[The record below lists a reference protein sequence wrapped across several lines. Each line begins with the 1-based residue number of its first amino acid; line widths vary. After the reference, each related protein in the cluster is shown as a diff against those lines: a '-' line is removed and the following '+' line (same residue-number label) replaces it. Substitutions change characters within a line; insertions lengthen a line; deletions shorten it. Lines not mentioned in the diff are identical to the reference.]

1 MRTKF
6 SFVISIRNSKFK
18 GFLLSG
24 LFCAVVK
31 LIPKR
36 ETRLFPIVLVA
47 HQTIGNF
54 ISQESIGRK
63 SFATMTR
70 RSIKYNAC
78 IAVAVIWSIFV
89 FLLQQKQ
96 AKIIFDSIHI
106 DIGIDIKVD
115 SERTNSTNVEWHDS
129 FVQDFQA
136 HLQTDDKEVLDV
148 QVPFMVR
155 GGTLYCNQNQFAKL
169 YLNERSRAFMVM
181 LNIALRESDQ
191 RGLLAS
197 VGGEDGILP
206 IPLQIGDNNGC
217 FITSSDGGGVSTF
230 DSIKSPRLS
239 WILPYPT
246 FGTDWCK
253 AMAVPAFESWDRVK
267 NVRLDN
273 LWDQIF
279 ATYNLKYPW
288 FSKQNKVVWRGS
300 TTYYTE
306 YHKEETKIGDIP
318 RGKLVELTRQHPELI
333 DAKFTSLVQVFRHK
347 GDEIANET
355 IMGDY
360 MEFNDQ
366 MNYKAI
372 LDIDGNTY
380 SERLSK
386 ILCTNSVLIK
396 IEPRWVEYFWDEL
409 IPMVHYVPASLENLT
424 EVVSY
429 VVDEANDQEM
439 IQIVKNA
446 NDWCKKTNT
455 RPHLLTDLILQI
467 KKFEQEIES
476 LWTSHHPGWEA
487 LAASIVQNNSTYVRC

>member
-1 MRTKF
+1 M
-6 SFVISIRNSKFK
+6 
-18 GFLLSG
+18 
-24 LFCAVVK
+24 A
-31 LIPKR
+31 
-36 ETRLFPIVLVA
+36 
-47 HQTIGNF
+47 
-54 ISQESIGRK
+54 
-63 SFATMTR
+63 R
-70 RSIKYNAC
+70 RSIRYNVC

-96 AKIIFDSIHI
+96 AKTIFDSIHI
-106 DIGIDIKVD
+106 DIDIDINFD
-115 SERTNSTNVEWHDS
+115 AERTNSNHVDWHDA

-136 HLQTDDKEVLDV
+136 LLQTNDKEVLDV
-148 QVPFMVR
+148 QAPFMVR
-155 GGTLYCNQNQFAKL
+155 GGTLYCSHKQFAKL
-169 YLNERSRAFMVM
+169 YANDRSHAFMIM

-206 IPLQIGDNNGC
+206 IPLQIDDANGC

-239 WILPYPT
+239 WILPSPA

-253 AMAVPAFESWDRVK
+253 AMALPAFESWERVQS
-267 NVRLDN
+267 VRSEDS
-273 LWDQIF
+273 WDQIF
-279 ATYNLKYPW
+279 EFYNMKYPW
-288 FSKQNKVVWRGS
+288 SSKQNKVVWRGS
-300 TTYYTE
+300 TTYYAE

-318 RGKLVELTRQHPELI
+318 RGKLVELTHQHPELI
-333 DAKFTSLVQVFRHK
+333 DAKFTSLVQVFESKR
-347 GDEIANET
+347 DEIATET

-360 MEFNDQ
+360 MEFDDQ

-380 SERLSK
+380 SQRLSK

-446 NDWCKKTNT
+446 NDWCKKTNP
-455 RPHLLTDLILQI
+455 RRHLLSDLILQL

-476 LWTSHHPGWEA
+476 LWTSHHPGWED
-487 LAASIVQNNSTYVRC
+487 LAASIVQDNSTYVRC